1 MIGLSEEWGERGIE
15 GSSSA
20 IRYDKA
26 GPVGI
31 AKIFRRITIKLSWE
45 EADRIVGTLRL
56 NSVA

>member
-1 MIGLSEEWGERGIE
+1 LIRLSEEWGERGIE

-20 IRYDKA
+20 IRYDKE

-31 AKIFRRITIKLSWE
+31 AKIFRGITIEPSWG